1 MATLVQDFINSV
13 FRLIGVLD
21 SGENPSSTESND
33 ALAALNQ
40 LIASWSGAGVPIYQ
54 TSYEIIP
61 LTGST
66 NYPLAV
72 RPVRIKS
79 AHVTNAGIS
88 QPAAIVTSEGWSRSK
103 DRQLISRWAQ
113 ELYWDSG
120 YPVSNLYLWPSPTS
134 GVLELYSLK
143 PLSTFASLSSAID
156 LPPGYEHALRFA
168 LASALAP
175 EYGSVLSPELAANG
189 AEAKSAIAALNAQV
203 LGATMPAGPVPASS

>member
-1 MATLVQDFINSV
+1 MPTLVQDFINSAL
-13 FRLIGVLD
+13 RLIGVLD
-21 SGENPSSTESND
+21 SGESPSSTEAND
-33 ALAALNQ
+33 AFAALNQ
-40 LIASWSGAGVPIYQ
+40 LIAGWSGAGVPIYQ

-61 LTGST
+61 LTGAT

-72 RPVRIKS
+72 RPVRLKS
-79 AHVTNAGIS
+79 AHVTASGIS
-88 QPAAIVTSEGWSRSK
+88 QEVAIVTSERWSRTK

-120 YPVSNLYLWPSPTS
+120 YPVSNVYLWPSPTS

-175 EYGSVLSPELAANG
+175 EYGSVLSPELEKNA
-189 AEAKSAIAALNAQV
+189 AEAKGAIAAMNAQV
-203 LGATMPAGPVPASS
+203 LGAPMPSGPVPAAS